1 MTLVEFSTF
10 LNYSQSLR
18 FEDKPD
24 YPFLRKLFRDLFIR
38 EKFELDFLY
47 DWTQAN
53 RVSPTHTSSVNK
65 LQIELKLSREVNA
78 SALMNQDIG
87 SIFQKGGGN
96 PTTAVVEKRSKFI
109 GNTSEK
115 NPTNASGDPTVSP
128 NKKNQDDNEEDSS
141 SKQKVPRKQSDE
153 NLIPNQD
160 NSDSDKQVKKPGQ
173 PGGGIKIPIPPP
185 DGKKGGITLPPL

>member
-1 MTLVEFSTF
+1 MKLVEFSTF

-65 LQIELKLSREVNA
+65 LQIELKLNREVNA

-96 PTTAVVEKRSKFI
+96 PTTAVAEKRSKFV
-109 GNTSEK
+109 GAPSDK
-115 NPTNASGDPTVSP
+115 NITNAGNEPTVSP
-128 NKKNQDDNEEDSS
+128 LKKGADDNEESSS
-141 SKQKVPRKQSDE
+141 SKQKKRKKSED

-160 NSDSDKQVKKPGQ
+160 SDSDKHVKKEPQ

-185 DGKKGGITLPPL
+185 DGKKGGISLPPL

>member
-1 MTLVEFSTF
+1 M
-10 LNYSQSLR
+10 NYSQSLR

-65 LQIELKLSREVNA
+65 LQIELKLNREVNA
-78 SALMNQDIG
+78 SQLMNQDIG

-96 PTTAVVEKRSKFI
+96 NPTTAVVEKRSKFV
-109 GNTSEK
+109 GAPTDKNT
-115 NPTNASGDPTVSP
+115 TNAGQDAPTASP
-128 NKKNQDDNEEDSS
+128 QKKPHEDNEESDSS
-141 SKQKVPRKQSDE
+141 KHKNVRKRSDE
-153 NLIPNQD
+153 NLIPNKD
-160 NSDSDKQVKKPGQ
+160 DSDSDKIVKKPA
-173 PGGGIKIPIPPP
+173 PAGGGIKIPIPPH
-185 DGKKGGITLPPL
+185 DAKKGVSLPPL